1 MLVAAA
7 GDGAE
12 EAGGPLLF
20 CEVAGGDECGE
31 GGRGGCRSRWREEG
45 FVV

>member
-20 CEVAGGDECGE
+20 REVAGGDECRE
-31 GGRGGCRSRWREEG
+31 GGRGGCRSRLREEG
-45 FVV
+45 FIV